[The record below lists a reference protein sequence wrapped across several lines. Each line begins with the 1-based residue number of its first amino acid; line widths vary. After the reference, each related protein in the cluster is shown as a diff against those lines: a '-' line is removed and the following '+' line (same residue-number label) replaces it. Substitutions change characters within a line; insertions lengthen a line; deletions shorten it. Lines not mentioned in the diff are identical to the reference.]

1 MRRITSELM
10 RSALRLLEQQENQQ
24 QALKQA
30 IDAGLASGVS
40 PYSLRELAEQLKLK
54 HNV

>member
-10 RSALRLLEQQENQQ
+10 RSALRLLEQQEN
-24 QALKQA
+24 LKQA

-40 PYSLRELAEQLKLK
+40 LYSLRELAEQVK
-54 HNV
+54 NV